1 MALTEELKE
10 IDELCDLIAKYRVSP
25 HTIVIKLSDLAR
37 IKKLVALA
45 RADRDRLADK
55 LATAVEALD
64 GARCF
69 KSCPCVRCDEI
80 DAALDKIKESSNG

>member
-1 MALTEELKE
+1 MALTEELIK
-10 IDELCDLIAKYRVSP
+10 IDVLCEQWYKLNRCEKALMALNDIHELTSQ
-25 HTIVIKLSDLAR
+25 
-37 IKKLVALA
+37 A
-45 RADRDRLADK
+45 RADHNRLADK